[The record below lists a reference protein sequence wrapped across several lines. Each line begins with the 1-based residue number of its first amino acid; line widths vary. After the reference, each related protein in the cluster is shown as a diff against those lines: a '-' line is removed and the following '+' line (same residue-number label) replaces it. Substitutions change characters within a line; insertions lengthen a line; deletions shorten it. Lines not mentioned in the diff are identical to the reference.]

1 MPVVSINV
9 VGSAPRPQSR
19 RWCLLNYR
27 HAFHAGN
34 FADLVKHA
42 ALLWLLAQMQGDERS
57 LQVIDTHGGA
67 GLYDLRGP
75 EARRSGEAE
84 AGLMRLLAQTAP
96 APEMAALIAAVAEA
110 NGRKETILYP
120 GSPWLIARTLRVGD
134 RYDVFEMQPDEHA
147 RLSELLAGR
156 SGVTTYCADGFAGA
170 AGVMGT
176 AARRLVLIDPPF
188 ERADDYERSCDLATE
203 ALGRDPATTLLIWL
217 PLKDLHTLDVF
228 VRDLEDACEPA
239 PLLIAEA
246 RMRPLEDPMKMNG
259 CALALVNPPPG
270 AQPVLQAI
278 CEAVVAGAQG
288 GKAQVWPAG

>member
-1 MPVVSINV
+1 
-9 VGSAPRPQSR
+9 
-19 RWCLLNYR
+19 LNYR

-42 ALLWLLAQMQGDERS
+42 ALLWLLAQMQRDGES
-57 LQVIDTHGGA
+57 LQVIDTHGGS

-84 AGLMRLLAQTAP
+84 AGVMRLMAQAP
-96 APEMAALIAAVAEA
+96 SAAEMASLVQAVGEA
-110 NGRKETILYP
+110 NAGGETWLYP
-120 GSPWLIARTLRVGD
+120 GSPWLIARGLRPGD

-147 RLSELLAGR
+147 RLSALMASR
-156 SGVTTYCADGFAGA
+156 RGVATHGADGFAGA
-170 AGVMGT
+170 VDRLAPG
-176 AARRLVLIDPPF
+176 ARHLVLIDPPF
-188 ERADDYERSCDLATE
+188 ERADDYERSCDLAAE
-203 ALGRDPATTLLIWL
+203 ALARDPSAALLIWL

-259 CALALVNPPPG
+259 CALALINPPEG
-270 AQPVLQAI
+270 AQGVLQAI
-278 CEAVVAGAQG
+278 CEAVVAGAPG
-288 GKAQVWPAG
+288 GKAQVWSAG